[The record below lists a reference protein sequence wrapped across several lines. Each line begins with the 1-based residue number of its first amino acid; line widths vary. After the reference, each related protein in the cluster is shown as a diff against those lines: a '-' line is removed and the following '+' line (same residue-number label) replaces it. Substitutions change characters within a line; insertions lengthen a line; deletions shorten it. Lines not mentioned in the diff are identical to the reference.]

1 MDTYELTVKKNRY
14 RTMKENVNK
23 VIGVLSSNNIIDNID
38 MAEDSLRTYYRV
50 NETSPK
56 SKVLNSQKERVRNA
70 LSKLYSISNSISNK
84 INDINDDIEKAEAEG
99 NM

>member
-1 MDTYELTVKKNRY
+1 MDTYELSVKKNRY

-23 VIGVLSSNNIIDNID
+23 IIGVLSSNNIVDNIG
-38 MAEDSLRTYYRV
+38 MAEDSLSTYYRV
-50 NETSPK
+50 NDTSPK
-56 SKVLNSQKERVRNA
+56 SKALNAQKEKVRNA